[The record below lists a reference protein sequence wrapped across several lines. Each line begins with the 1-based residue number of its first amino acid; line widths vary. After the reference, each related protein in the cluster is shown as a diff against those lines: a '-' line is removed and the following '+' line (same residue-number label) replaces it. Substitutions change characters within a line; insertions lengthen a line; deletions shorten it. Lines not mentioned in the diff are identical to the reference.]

1 MIQKNWQSLIKPY
14 KLSVGASE
22 DSKRYGKICV
32 EPLERGFAL
41 TLGVALRRVML
52 SSLQG
57 SACIGLK
64 ITGVQHEFMAIQGVK
79 EDVPEVILNFKTI
92 AFKSHGDHVKKLKLS
107 VEGPCVVTSGMIAST
122 ADVEVLD
129 KNVEICTLDKGAKF
143 ECEIYVGT
151 GKGYV
156 PASQNR
162 PDDCPIGYIPV
173 DSIYTPVKKVAI
185 KVENSRVGQI
195 TNYDKLILEVETNG
209 FLRPEDTVAYAARI
223 LQDQLQQFITF
234 KEPEE
239 ETTHEVTSDLPFES
253 NLLRKVDDLELSV
266 RSANCLKNDNI
277 VYIGDLVQKTENE
290 LLRTPNFGRKSLNE
304 IREVLSQMGL
314 ELGMNIPGWPP
325 ENIEELVKKLD
336 ENFYVRG

>member
-14 KLSVGASE
+14 KLSVSSGDDTRLRA
-22 DSKRYGKICV
+22 KVVV
-32 EPLERGFAL
+32 EPLERGFGL
-41 TLGVALRRVML
+41 TLGTALRRVML

-57 SACIGLK
+57 SACVGVK
-64 ITGVQHEFMAIQGVK
+64 IEGVQHEFMSVQGVK
-79 EDVPEVILNFKTI
+79 EDVPEIILNLKLITFK
-92 AFKSHGDHVKKLKLS
+92 AHGDHTKKVKIS
-107 VEGPCVVTSGMIAST
+107 VEGPCVVTSGMIATT

-129 KNVEICTLDKGAKF
+129 KDIEICTLDKGARF
-143 ECEIYVGT
+143 ECELYVGS

-156 PASQNR
+156 PAAQNR

-173 DSIYTPVKKVAI
+173 DSIFTPVRKVAV

-209 FLRPEDTVAYAARI
+209 SIKPEDSVAYAARI

-234 KEPEE
+234 EEPKEESIQ
-239 ETTHEVTSDLPFES
+239 EVHSDLPF
-253 NLLRKVDDLELSV
+253 NPNMLRKVDDLELSV

-277 VYIGDLVQKTENE
+277 VYIGDLVQKSENE

-304 IREVLSQMGL
+304 IREVLGQMGL
-314 ELGMNIPGWPP
+314 ELGMSVPGWPP
-325 ENIEELVKKLD
+325 ENVEDLAKKID